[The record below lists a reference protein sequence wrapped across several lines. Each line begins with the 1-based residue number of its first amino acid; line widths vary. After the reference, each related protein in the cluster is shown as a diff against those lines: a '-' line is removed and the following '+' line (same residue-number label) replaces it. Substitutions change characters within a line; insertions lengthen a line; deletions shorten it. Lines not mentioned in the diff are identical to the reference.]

1 MSGFGEAGKG
11 GKGHCRENINN
22 APWLRHQSTA
32 GTGSRPD
39 KTLYANSSPEAL
51 MRSIQTGEGGR
62 NRQANTMLDGGRLSE
77 NSPAIAYRNNLL
89 DESMRRTNMVQSFS
103 QA

>member
-1 MSGFGEAGKG
+1 
-11 GKGHCRENINN
+11 
-22 APWLRHQSTA
+22 
-32 GTGSRPD
+32 
-39 KTLYANSSPEAL
+39 

-62 NRQANTMLDGGRLSE
+62 NRQAGTMLDGGRLSE

-89 DESMRRTNMVQSFS
+89 DESMRRTDMVQSFS